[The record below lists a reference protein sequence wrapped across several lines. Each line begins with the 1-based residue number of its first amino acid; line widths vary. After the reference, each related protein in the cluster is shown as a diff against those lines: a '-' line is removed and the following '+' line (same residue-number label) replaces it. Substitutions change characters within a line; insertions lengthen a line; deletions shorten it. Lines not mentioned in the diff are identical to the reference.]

1 MNRVDGVI
9 FESTQGT
16 FFCSDSQPLVYR
28 WNSYRKWWE
37 YIPMNQTN
45 HLICEEYIRQV
56 HSGRWFNAS
65 VRPELLCSGIQFK
78 GVKKA
83 RRFA

>member
-1 MNRVDGVI
+1 MSRVKGVI
-9 FESTQGT
+9 FESSQGT

-28 WNSYRKWWE
+28 WNNHRKWWE

-45 HLICEEYIRQV
+45 HLICESYIRRV
-56 HSGRWFNAS
+56 HSGRWWDAS
-65 VRPELLCSGIQFK
+65 VKGDLLCSGIQFK